1 MDITMKYCPIN
12 LYTKL
17 ILLFILTFSVSS
29 CMPDDE
35 RNTYRGEN
43 KVTFSL
49 NKSQIEDQSN
59 DYIVVKLMLVKALEK
74 ELTIDLNLQNAEN
87 TMKLDHPK
95 VILSAGEKTATILIK
110 PSNLLPL
117 DESKTIQLSGITSDS
132 QITVENTAF
141 EYRKGIDI
149 PVLTKRQKELL
160 EIYRKKGLNLYPF
173 IGVVEVEGNAS
184 FPAGGSIEPFTE
196 GFQEKI
202 IGKTII
208 TLSDNATEDKPLLK
222 MQRNAMGIQ
231 NLLQKLYRK
240 MTIENAYYIDP
251 NGAPNFHML
260 KDIKENGLSYYSMME
275 NMEKYDFI
283 VSLDNITLDFNS
295 DKIQFVSQRLNEFQS
310 DTEILAV
317 NFNYSFTLW
326 TSLHKRIKQ
335 DISLQDIGLE
345 DIDGTINPYYYMNY
359 RTIDKDDN
367 ERGNWKPAKA
377 VINKKDNT
385 LHFSFPM
392 DFYNSDDYMLTNVI
406 YKGKN
411 IVQ

>member
-1 MDITMKYCPIN
+1 
-12 LYTKL
+12 
-17 ILLFILTFSVSS
+17 
-29 CMPDDE
+29 
-35 RNTYRGEN
+35 
-43 KVTFSL
+43 
-49 NKSQIEDQSN
+49 
-59 DYIVVKLMLVKALEK
+59 
-74 ELTIDLNLQNAEN
+74 
-87 TMKLDHPK
+87 
-95 VILSAGEKTATILIK
+95 
-110 PSNLLPL
+110 
-117 DESKTIQLSGITSDS
+117 
-132 QITVENTAF
+132 
-141 EYRKGIDI
+141 
-149 PVLTKRQKELL
+149 
-160 EIYRKKGLNLYPF
+160 
-173 IGVVEVEGNAS
+173 
-184 FPAGGSIEPFTE
+184 
-196 GFQEKI
+196 
-202 IGKTII
+202 
-208 TLSDNATEDKPLLK
+208 
-222 MQRNAMGIQ
+222 
-231 NLLQKLYRK
+231 